1 MNLIRFFLLIFL
13 LSLFVKTSS
22 AQDAVFSQ
30 YYSSSLYLNPAMAGV
45 EPYLTFASNH
55 RTQWGSITT
64 PYVTSQASL
73 IVPIYAKGVDAT
85 HRGGIGF
92 SCYNDRAGALNFNTT
107 GANVNAAYN
116 LHLSSLQML
125 SFGVQAGFIQKSI
138 NGNQQ
143 WGQQYDPILGY
154 NATGVY
160 DESQLATKVT
170 MPDISSGVMYYF
182 NSSKNYTEKGFSGYA
197 GLSMYH
203 MNMPNESMVY
213 GLVSKLPALYK
224 FNAGLE
230 IRASDKVNI
239 APSVLFV
246 RQNNTNQINSGV
258 YLTYNLGMM
267 QKELSP
273 SYLILGTW
281 YRLQDSFIFSGGFGN
296 DYYTIGL
303 SYDLNN
309 STLRYTTQGKG
320 AYEIS
325 LTVHRVKSHKAKR
338 YYTPRI

>member
-1 MNLIRFFLLIFL
+1 MKIIKFFLILFL
-13 LSLFVKTSS
+13 FSLTFKAS

-30 YYSSSLYLNPAMAGV
+30 YYSSGLYLNPAMAGV
-45 EPYLTFASNH
+45 EPYLTFSSNH

-73 IVPIYAKGVDAT
+73 IAPIYAKGVDAT

-92 SCYNDRAGALNFNTT
+92 SFYNDRAGALNFNTT

-125 SFGVQAGFIQKSI
+125 SFGVQGGFIQKSI

-154 NATGVY
+154 NATGIY
-160 DESQLATKVT
+160 DETQLVNKVT

-203 MNMPNESMVY
+203 MNMPNESLVK

-224 FNAGLE
+224 ANVGFEVRASQKVNLAPSAIFVLQNNVKQINAGM
-230 IRASDKVNI
+230 
-239 APSVLFV
+239 
-246 RQNNTNQINSGV
+246 
-258 YLTYNLGMM
+258 YLTYNLGMA
-267 QKELSP
+267 QKEYSP
-273 SYLILGTW
+273 TYLILGAW
-281 YRLQDSFIFSGGFGN
+281 YRLQDSFIFSTGFGN
-296 DYYTIGL
+296 DFYTIGL

-325 LTVHRVKSHKAKR
+325 LTVHRVKANKAKR